1 MSYDRI
7 QSFTFT
13 KDSYLPK
20 VPPPF
25 LVDGVLH
32 RSQTIIFGQTNAGK
46 SMLALS
52 LAAAVASGRN
62 WNGRTVNAS
71 GPVAIVSGDPDGL
84 YETYERLDKVRD
96 DVAGGEIRIHLPERP
111 LAKETWFEIRRRTEG
126 CKLMILDNLT
136 QFVPGTLSDDLAVK
150 LVYEQLEALSRE
162 HGMAICVLAHCSD
175 KKNEHGYSSNI
186 PSGSFVIRSVPR
198 WFVHLNRTRGTVVA
212 SMSGNSGGRPWELT
226 LSEPTDTPR
235 FSVIRETPA
244 DELAERRGQRQQ
256 QRDTKTLDENR
267 RIKAWMATH
276 QGVPQRQAADEMTAE
291 LGFKVTQ
298 TRVSNVG
305 KMDFEAA

>member
-1 MSYDRI
+1 MGYSRV

-13 KDSYLPK
+13 KDAYLPK

-46 SMLALS
+46 SMLATS
-52 LAAAVASGRN
+52 LAVSVASGRD
-62 WNGRTVNAS
+62 WCGRTVHDS
-71 GPVAIVSGDPDGL
+71 GPVAIISGDPDGL

-96 DVAGGEIRIHLPERP
+96 DIGGGEIHIHLPERP
-111 LAKETWFEIRRRTEG
+111 LAKETWFQLRQETEG

-162 HGMAICVLAHCSD
+162 HGMAVCVLAHTSD
-175 KKNEHGYSSNI
+175 KKNEHGYSPNI

-198 WFVHLNRTRGTVVA
+198 WFAYLKRANGALTV

-226 LSEPTDTPR
+226 LSEPADTPR
-235 FSVIRETPA
+235 FDVIRETPP
-244 DELAERRGQRQQ
+244 DELAERRGQRRQ
-256 QRDTKTLDENR
+256 QRDKETLDQNA
-267 RIKAWMATH
+267 RIKAWLDDH
-276 QGVPQRQAADEMTAE
+276 PGLPQRQAAEQMTGE
-291 LGFKVTQ
+291 LGFRVTQ